1 MRRIAIV
8 GGAGRMGQVMALG
21 LGQSDDMFVAA
32 LVDTSQPREL
42 FGAHFATSLDQL
54 EASDVDVVVDFST
67 PVGAERSGAWCA
79 EHAVALVLGV
89 TGLSDEQRRAIERAG
104 QRTSIVMASNF
115 SLGAVLSERFAV
127 MAARYFDRVEI
138 IELHHD
144 SKVDAPSGTSISTAH
159 AIAEA
164 RTDAGRPRLVEPTT
178 RYSVAGARGAD
189 VAQGIV
195 VHSVRLP
202 GLVAHQEILFASPG
216 EGLTIRHDSYDRDS
230 FVRGVDLA
238 IRSMSTSPGL
248 VLGIDTFLE

>member
-1 MRRIAIV
+1 MRRVAIV

-21 LGQSDDMFVAA
+21 LGRSDDVFVAA
-32 LVDTSQPREL
+32 LVDTAHPREL
-42 FGAHFATSLDQL
+42 FGAHYATSLDDL
-54 EASDVDVVVDFST
+54 DATEVDVVVDFST
-67 PVGAERSGAWCA
+67 PAGAVHSAAWCA
-79 EHAVALVLGV
+79 EHAVALVLGA
-89 TGLSDEQRRAIERAG
+89 TGLSDEQRRAIEVAG
-104 QRTSIVMASNF
+104 QRTSVVMSSNF

-127 MAARYFDRVEI
+127 TAARFFDRVEI

-144 SKVDAPSGTSISTAH
+144 SKVDAPSGTSISAAH
-159 AIAEA
+159 AIAQA
-164 RTDAGRPRLVEPTT
+164 RERAGRPPLVEPTT
-178 RYSVAGARGAD
+178 RTSVAGARGAD
-189 VAQGIV
+189 VDQGVV